1 MQMNIFNIFPASVPL
16 TSPRKILQDVC
27 IRKTRKY
34 IAQSALWISRFFI
47 ELTNRN
53 DRVCMTLDCSDIIK
67 DGPKRFRAE
76 AGKPDFQT
84 CYFNFA
90 NNEQGYNKFVSKR
103 INKSESNNR
112 IQFKIINFKSK
123 RNREEIFV
131 T

>member
-1 MQMNIFNIFPASVPL
+1 
-16 TSPRKILQDVC
+16 
-27 IRKTRKY
+27 
-34 IAQSALWISRFFI
+34 
-47 ELTNRN
+47 
-53 DRVCMTLDCSDIIK
+53 MTLDCSDINK

-84 CYFNFA
+84 YFNFA

-112 IQFKIINFKSK
+112 IQFKIINFNSK
-123 RNREEIFV
+123 RNREEILV

>member
-1 MQMNIFNIFPASVPL
+1 
-16 TSPRKILQDVC
+16 
-27 IRKTRKY
+27 
-34 IAQSALWISRFFI
+34 
-47 ELTNRN
+47 
-53 DRVCMTLDCSDIIK
+53 MTLDCSDINK

-90 NNEQGYNKFVSKR
+90 NNEQGYSKFVSKR

-112 IQFKIINFKSK
+112 IQFKIINFKGK